1 MPRLSVPFRSRRG
14 LFGRILFL
22 GTLLTLAAPVYAQW
36 LPYRVDKGIVYHKA
50 KGIDLVVDVFV
61 PTFENLNPMFGSPEE
76 GKGKGIIDVVS
87 GGFKDS
93 DDRLREHEMA
103 GLFMVMCNRGYTVFA
118 VRPGSVPQFT
128 DLEMTANLQWG
139 IRWVKENAPKYG
151 VDPEKLALAGASA
164 GGHLALMSMV
174 NEEQGDPSAQDPL
187 MRHGTRVKAVV
198 AFFPPADF
206 LRWENDQ
213 PVDYSREPKLMFSDG
228 LEGHSREEQDAM
240 AARLSPARHVK
251 PGLPPL
257 LLIHGDS
264 DPIVPLNQSL
274 YMEQA
279 MREAGNEVK
288 LIIKPGG
295 GHFWLTIIEEIM
307 VAADWVTQKLADG
320 K

>member
-1 MPRLSVPFRSRRG
+1 MYGMRIFQGFNRDDVIRLLMPG
-14 LFGRILFL
+14 ILL
-22 GTLLTLAAPVYAQW
+22 MLAFPVHAQW
-36 LPYRVDKGIVYHKA
+36 LPYRVDRGIVYHRTKDV
-50 KGIDLVVDVFV
+50 DLIVDVFV
-61 PTFENLNPMFGSPEE
+61 PTFENLNPLFGSPEE
-76 GKGKGIIDVVS
+76 GRGKGIIDVVS

-103 GLFMVMCNRGYTVFA
+103 GLFMVMCNRGYTIFA

-128 DLEMTANLQWG
+128 DLEMTQNLQWG

-151 VDPEKLALAGASA
+151 VDPDRLALAGASA

-174 NEEQGDPSAQDPL
+174 NEEPGDPRASDPL
-187 MRHGTRVKAVV
+187 LRHGTRVRAVV
-198 AFFPPADF
+198 ALFPPTDF

-213 PVDYSREPKLMFSDG
+213 PVDYTREPKLMFSDG
-228 LEGHSREEQDAM
+228 LEGHSKEEQDAM
-240 AARLSPARHVK
+240 AARLSPARHVR

-257 LLIHGDS
+257 LLIHGDC
-264 DPIVPLNQSL
+264 DPVVPLNQSL
-274 YMEQA
+274 YMERA
-279 MREAGNEVK
+279 MRKAGNEVK

-307 VAADWVTQKLADG
+307 IAADWLTEKLANG

>member
-1 MPRLSVPFRSRRG
+1 MYGMRVLCRFKREHIIRLLMPG
-14 LFGRILFL
+14 I
-22 GTLLTLAAPVYAQW
+22 LLTLAIPVHAQW
-36 LPYRVDKGIVYHKA
+36 LPYRVDKGLVYHRA
-50 KGIDLVVDVFV
+50 KDIDLIVDVFV
-61 PTFENLNPMFGSPEE
+61 PTFENLNPMFGSPED
-76 GKGKGIIDVVS
+76 GWGKGIIDVVS

-93 DDRLREHEMA
+93 DDRLREHELA
-103 GLFMVMCNRGYTVFA
+103 GLFIVMCSRGYTVFA

-128 DLEMTANLQWG
+128 DLEMTQNLQRG

-174 NEEQGDPSAQDPL
+174 NEEPGEPNATDPL
-187 MRHGTRVKAVV
+187 LRHSTRVRAVV
-198 AFFPPADF
+198 AFFPPTDF

-213 PVDYSREPKLMFSDG
+213 PVDYTRKPKLMFSDG
-228 LEGHSREEQDAM
+228 LGGHSKEEQDAM
-240 AARLSPARHVK
+240 AARLSPARHVRS
-251 PGLPPL
+251 GLPPL

-264 DPIVPLNQSL
+264 DPVVPLNQSL
-274 YMEQA
+274 YMERA

-295 GHFWLTIIEEIM
+295 GHFWLTIIEEIIT
-307 VAADWVTQKLADG
+307 AADWVTEKLADG

>member
-1 MPRLSVPFRSRRG
+1 MLRLSEGVLMRSVRCAG
-14 LFGRILFL
+14 LVVG
-22 GTLLTLAAPVYAQW
+22 LLALSSAQAFAQW
-36 LPYRVDKGIVYHKA
+36 LPYRVDKGIVYHTA
-50 KGIDLVVDVFV
+50 KGKDLVVDIFV

-76 GKGKGIIDVVS
+76 GRGKGIIDVVS

-128 DLEMTANLQWG
+128 DLEMTANLQRG

-174 NEEQGDPSAQDPL
+174 NEEPGDPNAADPL
-187 MRHGTRVKAVV
+187 MRHSTRVKCVV
-198 AFFPPADF
+198 AFFPPTDF

-213 PVDYSREPKLMFSDG
+213 PVDYSREPHLMFSDG
-228 LEGHSREEQDAM
+228 LQGHSKEEQDAM

-257 LLIHGDS
+257 LLIHGDA
-264 DPIVPLNQSL
+264 DPVVPLNQSI
-274 YMEQA
+274 YMEKA
-279 MREAGNEVK
+279 MRDAGNEVK

-295 GHFWLTIIEEIM
+295 GHFWLTIVEEII
-307 VAADWVTQKLADG
+307 VAADWVGQHLADR